1 MRRGLLV
8 AYSVEYLPRA
18 VKGLKKLDKQIANRV
33 FDAMDEVACLDDPR
47 SQGKGLTGPLSGL
60 WRYRVGDYRVICDIR
75 DGELLVLVVEVAHRS
90 RVYR

>member
-1 MRRGLLV
+1 M

-18 VKGLKKLDKQIANRV
+18 VKGLKKLDKQIANRI
-33 FDAMDEVACLDDPR
+33 FDALDEVACLDDPR